1 VIAAIL
7 GALLTGYAG
16 LASFVAGRV
25 VFTVALVATLYLL
38 LAVTD
43 AVISVTLSPQS
54 VRGRA
59 VAGQLG
65 VDPRRVGLVGAIASG
80 VARALFVLI
89 VVAFAIGRWEIAAAD
104 FFDAMRTATFGIR
117 IGDISIS
124 VGAVLGAVLLFVI
137 VLVLTR
143 VVQRWLEREVL
154 PQTAIEPGL
163 RLSIATV
170 FGYVGFIVAL
180 VLALAELGIDLQKVA
195 LVAGALS
202 VGIGFGL
209 QAVVSNFVSGLI
221 LLAERPIRVGDQ
233 IAVKGDEGW
242 VRRISVRSTEIET
255 FDRASVIIPNSDLI
269 TGVVKNWTH
278 ANMLGRIVI
287 KVGVGYGS
295 DPEQVRT
302 ILTECATAH
311 PQVLKVPP
319 PTILLAELGENGM
332 NFEAYCIV
340 SDLTARGGI
349 KSDIQFAILKRFRAA
364 GIAFPTPQY
373 DVRLRQDADAPAPAP
388 ETKLA

>member
-1 VIAAIL
+1 
-7 GALLTGYAG
+7 
-16 LASFVAGRV
+16 
-25 VFTVALVATLYLL
+25 
-38 LAVTD
+38 
-43 AVISVTLSPQS
+43 
-54 VRGRA
+54 
-59 VAGQLG
+59 
-65 VDPRRVGLVGAIASG
+65 LVGAIASG

-89 VVAFAIGRWEIAAAD
+89 VVAFVIGRWEIAAAD

-117 IGDISIS
+117 IGDFSIS
-124 VGAVLGAVLLFVI
+124 VGAVLGAVALFII

-163 RLSIATV
+163 RLSISTV
-170 FGYVGFIVAL
+170 FGYVGFFIAL
-180 VLALAELGIDLQKVA
+180 VLALAELGIDLQKIA

-233 IAVKGDEGW
+233 IAVKDEEGF

-278 ANMLGRIVI
+278 ANTLGRILI
-287 KVGVGYGS
+287 KIGVDYDS
-295 DPEQVRT
+295 DPEQVRQ
-302 ILTECATAH
+302 ILAECAADH

-319 PTILLAELGENGM
+319 PVVLLAAFGDHALQ
-332 NFEAYCIV
+332 FEVYCIV
-340 SDLTARGGI
+340 ADLANRGAI

-364 GIAFPTPQY
+364 G
-373 DVRLRQDADAPAPAP
+373 
-388 ETKLA
+388 